1 MIKNLA
7 VSLSSYEI
15 NADATLTV
23 QGTIDSH
30 SIKTGD
36 CFKVIYSEGVTLYVN
51 SKVEY
56 NK

>member
-36 CFKVIYSEGVTLYVN
+36 CFKVIYSEGVSLYVN